1 MRLTRWPK
9 HRLQAAGIAPVA
21 FATCIFAL
29 GCQGASYDHA
39 DGTSATFNANRI
51 PGGDGQQGLASS
63 TSQTKTTASAPAD
76 PAGATKSASANSNE
90 AIVAENLNLGHREAA
105 LNRFDQA
112 EAYYRRVLEIQPDNV
127 VANHR
132 LAVLADKKGDFARAE
147 HYYLTAL
154 RHDGR
159 NPDLLG
165 DVGYSYLLQ
174 GRRQESERYLLAA
187 TQIDPTHSK
196 ALHNL
201 SLLYAMNGDY
211 DRSFDALRRAVG
223 ENEARVKIARLFP
236 NGRPGSS
243 NGDEMVASFEP
254 SPSGNVNSASGLPVS
269 AEAAV
274 SKASEPSPAAS
285 LTEPVATTTPT
296 TPAATASQP
305 ANPSGT
311 PAGRIPDSQIND
323 AFAAI
328 DRDAAPNSA
337 APSTSPPPPTT
348 NPAAA
353 ATASQAP
360 PSTGSGTNAFDTTD
374 LQAPPGSNPLASMP
388 MWSPAPSK
396 SSPPKPPAEYLF
408 DVDPVPAKTPQ
419 AVPLDVVPTSGNAP
433 ATTDQED
440 MLSEYKAALRKDQ
453 AANGARTQS
462 NVGGAH
468 EPLVA
473 EPPKTAQAGSPNSQ
487 SGVDKTALA
496 PFDAAPPISIQPRSN
511 PAPLF
516 EPVEGFGQGNDFSPV
531 DDSSIP
537 AWPGAKGTA
546 TGSSGNSADGGPVI
560 RPGS

>member
-9 HRLQAAGIAPVA
+9 HRLQAAGIAPFA
-21 FATCIFAL
+21 LATCVFAL

-51 PGGDGQQGLASS
+51 PGGDGTQALASS

-90 AIVAENLNLGHREAA
+90 ALVAENLNLGHREAA

-112 EAYYRRVLEIQPDNV
+112 EAYYRRVLEIQPDNI

-165 DVGYSYLLQ
+165 DIGYSYLLQ

-254 SPSGNVNSASGLPVS
+254 SPSGDVNSASGLPVS
-269 AEAAV
+269 AEAPV

-285 LTEPVATTTPT
+285 LTEPVATTTPAA
-296 TPAATASQP
+296 PAATAPQP
-305 ANPSGT
+305 ANPSGMPT
-311 PAGRIPDSQIND
+311 GRIPDSQIND

-353 ATASQAP
+353 ATASQAS
-360 PSTGSGTNAFDTTD
+360 PSTGSGTNAFDTAD

-388 MWSPAPSK
+388 MWSPAPSN
-396 SSPPKPPAEYLF
+396 SSSPKPPAEYLF

-419 AVPLDVVPTSGNAP
+419 AVPLNVVPTSGNAP
-433 ATTDQED
+433 SATDQED

-462 NVGGAH
+462 NVGGARTSLSLPSRQK
-468 EPLVA
+468 PLKPARPILRA
-473 EPPKTAQAGSPNSQ
+473 ERTKPLWPPSTPSLQ
-487 SGVDKTALA
+487 SASSRGAIRLPCLSRWKDSARATISHPSTTTRSRHGRGRRELRRVRAETERT
-496 PFDAAPPISIQPRSN
+496 AAP
-511 PAPLF
+511 
-516 EPVEGFGQGNDFSPV
+516 
-531 DDSSIP
+531 
-537 AWPGAKGTA
+537 
-546 TGSSGNSADGGPVI
+546 
-560 RPGS
+560 